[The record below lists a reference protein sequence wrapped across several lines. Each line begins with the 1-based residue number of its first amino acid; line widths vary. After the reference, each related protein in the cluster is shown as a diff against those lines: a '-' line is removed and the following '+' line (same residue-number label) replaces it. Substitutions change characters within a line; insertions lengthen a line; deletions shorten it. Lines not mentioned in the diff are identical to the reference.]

1 MRKTTSF
8 KQIVLFTLLGG
19 IGFGC
24 ASSDGV
30 DEAVANSEETPAKTV
45 EAEKPPEN
53 LLDVMF
59 GQTERQNIDEA
70 AILSKPLGSRTNPVR
85 AFMPEG
91 QHEYLSRLRCADRK
105 RPKFSRTGSYG
116 PGPWGSIIDGYEVSC
131 KDGFSVLIFMDMYHP
146 DYRETQAVE
155 GFTIR
160 R

>member
-1 MRKTTSF
+1 MSIIKRV
-8 KQIVLFTLLGG
+8 KQISIFAAMGVMGLA
-19 IGFGC
+19 C

-30 DEAVANSEETPAKTV
+30 EKGVAKSEEPQTKTV
-45 EAEKPPEN
+45 AAQKPVEN

-59 GQTERQNIDEA
+59 GQTERQDIDEA
-70 AILSKPLGSRTNPVR
+70 AILSKPLGSRGNPVR

-91 QHEYLSRLRCADRK
+91 QRDYLRRLRCEDRK
-105 RPKFSRTGSYG
+105 RPKFHRTGSYG

-146 DYRETQAVE
+146 DYRETEAVE

>member
-1 MRKTTSF
+1 MHKTNSF
-8 KQIVLFTLLGG
+8 KQIVLFTLLGV
-19 IGFGC
+19 ISLGC
-24 ASSDGV
+24 ASSDAGV
-30 DEAVANSEETPAKTV
+30 AESNEVSPKIA
-45 EAEKPPEN
+45 EAEKQPEN

-59 GQTERQNIDEA
+59 GQIERQNIDEA
-70 AILSKPLGSRTNPVR
+70 AILSKPLGSRANPVR

-91 QHEYLSRLRCADRK
+91 QREYLRRLRCDDRK
-105 RPKFSRTGSYG
+105 RPKFHRTGSFG

-146 DYRETQAVE
+146 DYRETEAVE